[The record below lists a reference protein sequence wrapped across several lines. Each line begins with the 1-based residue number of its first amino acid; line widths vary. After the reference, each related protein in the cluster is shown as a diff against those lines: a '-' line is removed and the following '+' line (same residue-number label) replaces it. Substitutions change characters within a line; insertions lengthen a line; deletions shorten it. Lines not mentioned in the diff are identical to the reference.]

1 MPVPLPSFLTV
12 KSIKLLFFGGKGGVG
27 KTTCAASVAL
37 HLASSRPSQK
47 LLLLSTDPAHSIND
61 ALAGTA
67 PPTNLEVI
75 ELCAETER
83 ERLLQRFGQQ
93 IKAIAEMGTLL
104 DGTDVERLLGLSVP
118 GIDEL
123 IAFLFIADC
132 VDSGSHDC
140 IVVDT
145 APSGHGLRLL
155 GAGETLR
162 KWVGVLDSLLSKHRT
177 MRLQYARGRALP
189 ADPLDTFVNMQQSAL
204 ARFQSV
210 MHDMRCCRFVP
221 VLSPEMLSLS
231 ETGELIEAVD
241 ALGISSPDVVFNR
254 VSPPDQVRLAT
265 PLRLQTHMPDAIRRR
280 TCWQIPQRAIE
291 PRGVIALLETIHLIT
306 PLDRPGLADEFQ
318 RVDSPQA
325 PECLGQIELPTNA
338 SAPPLLFFVGKGGTG
353 KTSMAIAAALA
364 IATSGKRCL
373 LVSAD
378 PGHSLMRIVEGAAL
392 SDRLAKFPTL
402 DVMRLEANANALA
415 SRYTDDLNEALSGL
429 SGQSPLGVDGL
440 ENMMELAPPGIDLC
454 LGLAEVMGIIKPA
467 AASKQIRYEAVVVD
481 TAATGHFL
489 RLLELPGIILDWA
502 GALLSLIE
510 KYEVAMKVPRL
521 EGKLF
526 RLSRSMRQ
534 LRALFGSSDQC
545 RMYAVAIPTELCFEE
560 TTGLLRA
567 AESKGIRVDSLIVN
581 MMSAAA
587 ISSTPVAHADAGRA
601 ISERYRNVFPQVTH
615 AQVLRSSVSPALMP
629 LATLGSELFVMARLP
644 RSPKVGG

>member
-265 PLRLQTHMPDAIRRR
+265 PLLSHAGRLRQDVSR
-280 TCWQIPQRAIE
+280 TARHHRVEQLRLPQR
-291 PRGVIALLETIHLIT
+291 
-306 PLDRPGLADEFQ
+306 Q
-318 RVDSPQA
+318 
-325 PECLGQIELPTNA
+325 
-338 SAPPLLFFVGKGGTG
+338 
-353 KTSMAIAAALA
+353 
-364 IATSGKRCL
+364 
-373 LVSAD
+373 
-378 PGHSLMRIVEGAAL
+378 
-392 SDRLAKFPTL
+392 
-402 DVMRLEANANALA
+402 
-415 SRYTDDLNEALSGL
+415 
-429 SGQSPLGVDGL
+429 
-440 ENMMELAPPGIDLC
+440 
-454 LGLAEVMGIIKPA
+454 
-467 AASKQIRYEAVVVD
+467 
-481 TAATGHFL
+481 
-489 RLLELPGIILDWA
+489 
-502 GALLSLIE
+502 
-510 KYEVAMKVPRL
+510 
-521 EGKLF
+521 
-526 RLSRSMRQ
+526 
-534 LRALFGSSDQC
+534 
-545 RMYAVAIPTELCFEE
+545 
-560 TTGLLRA
+560 
-567 AESKGIRVDSLIVN
+567 
-581 MMSAAA
+581 
-587 ISSTPVAHADAGRA
+587 
-601 ISERYRNVFPQVTH
+601 PQV
-615 AQVLRSSVSPALMP
+615 S
-629 LATLGSELFVMARLP
+629 RLHGP
-644 RSPKVGG
+644 QRL